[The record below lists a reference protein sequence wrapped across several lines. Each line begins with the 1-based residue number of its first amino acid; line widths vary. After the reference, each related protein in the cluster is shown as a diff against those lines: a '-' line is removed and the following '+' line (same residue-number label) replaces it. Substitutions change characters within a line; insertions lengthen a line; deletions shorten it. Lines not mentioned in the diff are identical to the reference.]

1 MSAYSAVMY
10 ALRGLRLAQRNHRS
24 LRPFLSQQIGE
35 TMDHGIKHEFW
46 IVTFATLAAA
56 PVLGGLGFAVVS
68 GLIGI

>member
-1 MSAYSAVMY
+1 
-10 ALRGLRLAQRNHRS
+10 
-24 LRPFLSQQIGE
+24 
-35 TMDHGIKHEFW
+35 MDHGIKQEFW